1 MFFGYQARLSLS
13 LSLFSHSTRLEGGR
27 EAVTDGAESDSS
39 WSHSVLRSQESDSP
53 ENVFLNPRILPNE
66 KI

>member
-27 EAVTDGAESDSS
+27 EAVTDGAERRL
-39 WSHSVLRSQESDSP
+39 VMVSQHPPESG
-53 ENVFLNPRILPNE
+53 VGQPRERVP
-66 KI
+66 